1 MTKANSIRLIKASLW
16 MTISFALSKVAQL
29 ISQIILARLLSPK
42 DFGVW
47 AMVLIVSNFSVL
59 FRDVAIAQVL
69 VQRGLDNK
77 KIVNTV
83 YSLGINISIAL
94 FVVQAISGLPLS
106 HFFGVSIVFPLTVLS
121 ASVFLISAGAGS
133 HTAVMQRQMKFTQ
146 LAICDSVASFTRVGA
161 AIACA
166 FMGGG
171 VWSFAVG
178 EIAMALADNLLKQSF
193 SGYRFTYSFRLDS
206 SAVKEVRKFIA
217 GIVGSKFAVQ
227 INTNSDNLII
237 GRTLGTQA
245 LGYYN
250 LAYQLAMMPVYA
262 LSQVNRVVFAALS
275 QKDNAGRKIF
285 LAKVLE
291 LYAVLS
297 APIYG
302 VGLAIAPW
310 VIPLVFGSEWEET
323 ATLFQIV
330 LIFAYTRGFMS
341 ILGTT
346 LLALDKPL
354 KIAIIDWVLVPVSIS
369 SYLIGANLG
378 GIQGVATAVALVMGV
393 GATIWFFL
401 ATCRAAGWNVGL
413 LIQPILLPTV
423 AMGIALMLIFTI
435 PFPEYLRPLLQPL
448 ILILIYGT
456 ILSIFSKGRIPKMLI
471 NLIKISMNKSNK

>member
-1 MTKANSIRLIKASLW
+1 MTKTNSTKIVKASLW
-16 MTISFALSKVAQL
+16 MTVSFALSKVAQL

-47 AMVLIVSNFSVL
+47 AMVLVVSNFSLL

-83 YSLGINISIAL
+83 YSLGVNISIGL
-94 FVVQAISGLPLS
+94 FLVQAIAGLPLS
-106 HFFGVSIVFPLTVLS
+106 HFFGVSMVLPLTVLS
-121 ASVFLISAGAGS
+121 AAVFLIGAGAGS

-146 LAICDSVASFTRVGA
+146 LAICDTVASFARVGG
-161 AIACA
+161 AITCA

-178 EIAMALADNLLKQSF
+178 EVAMALADNLLKRSF
-193 SGYRFTYSFRLDS
+193 SGYRFTYSFRLDP

-217 GIVGSKFAVQ
+217 GILGSKFAVQ

-237 GRTLGTQA
+237 GKILGTQA
-245 LGYYN
+245 LGHYN

-275 QKDNAGRKIF
+275 QKDNAGKKVF
-285 LAKVLE
+285 LARVLE

-310 VIPLVFGSEWEET
+310 IIPLVFGSQWAKT
-323 ATLFQIV
+323 ARLFQIV

-354 KIAIIDWVLVPVSIS
+354 KIAMIDWVLVPISIS

-393 GATIWFFL
+393 GATIWFLF
-401 ATCRAAGWNVGL
+401 ATCRAADWDIGF

-423 AMGIALMLIFTI
+423 AMSIGLILIFAI
-435 PFPEYLRPLLQPL
+435 PFPEALQPFIQPL
-448 ILILIYGT
+448 TLILIYGT
-456 ILSIFSKGRIPKMLI
+456 VLSLFSRGRIPKMLAD
-471 NLIKISMNKSNK
+471 LIKVSMNK

>member
-1 MTKANSIRLIKASLW
+1 MIKANSTKLVKASLL
-16 MTISFALSKVAQL
+16 MTVSFALSKVAQL

-42 DFGVW
+42 DFGIW
-47 AMVLIVSNFSVL
+47 AMVLIVSNFSIL

-69 VQRGLDNK
+69 VQRGLDDK

-83 YSLGINISIAL
+83 YSLGVNISIAL
-94 FVVQAISGLPLS
+94 FLIQAIAGFPLS

-121 ASVFLISAGAGS
+121 AAVFLISAGAGS

-146 LAICDSVASFTRVGA
+146 LAICDSVASFARVGG
-161 AIACA
+161 AITCA

-178 EIAMALADNLLKQSF
+178 EVAMALADSLLKKSF
-193 SGYRFTYSFRLDS
+193 SGYSFNYSFRLDS

-217 GIVGSKFAVQ
+217 GILGSKFAVQ

-237 GRTLGTQA
+237 GRMLGTQA
-245 LGYYN
+245 LGHYN

-262 LSQVNRVVFAALS
+262 LSQVNRVVFSALS
-275 QKDNAGRKIF
+275 QKDNAGQKIF

-302 VGLAIAPW
+302 IGLAVAPW
-310 VIPLVFGSEWEET
+310 LIPFVFGSEWGKT
-323 ATLFQIV
+323 ARLFQIV
-330 LIFAYTRGFMS
+330 LIFAYTRGFMA

-354 KIAIIDWVLVPVSIS
+354 KIAMIDWVLVPASIS

-378 GIQGVATAVALVMGV
+378 GIQGVAIAVALVMGV
-393 GATIWFFL
+393 GATIWFLL
-401 ATCRAAGWNVGL
+401 ATCRAAGWNIGL

-423 AMGIALMLIFTI
+423 AMSIALIIIFVI
-435 PFPEYLRPLLQPL
+435 PFSEFLRPLLQPV
-448 ILILIYGT
+448 ILILIYGST
-456 ILSIFSKGRIPKMLI
+456 LSIFSKGRIPKMLI
-471 NLIKISMNKSNK
+471 DLIKISIQKNNK

>member
-1 MTKANSIRLIKASLW
+1 MTKANSTKLVKASLW

-42 DFGVW
+42 EFGIW

-69 VQRGLDNK
+69 VQRGLDDK

-83 YSLGINISIAL
+83 YSLGVNISVGL
-94 FVVQAISGLPLS
+94 FLIQAIAGLPLS
-106 HFFGVSIVFPLTVLS
+106 HFFGVSIVFPLTALS
-121 ASVFLISAGAGS
+121 AAVFLISAGAGS

-146 LAICDSVASFTRVGA
+146 LAICDSVASFARVGG
-161 AIACA
+161 AITCA

-178 EIAMALADNLLKQSF
+178 EVTMALADSLLKRSF
-193 SGYRFTYSFRLDS
+193 SRYRFTYSFRLDP

-217 GIVGSKFAVQ
+217 GILGSKFAVQ

-275 QKDNAGRKIF
+275 QKDNTGKKVF

-302 VGLAIAPW
+302 MGLAIAPS
-310 VIPLVFGSEWEET
+310 VIPLVFGSEWVET
-323 ATLFQIV
+323 ARLFQIV

-346 LLALDKPL
+346 LLALDKPI

-369 SYLIGANLG
+369 SYLLGANLG

-393 GATIWFFL
+393 SATIWFFL
-401 ATCRAAGWNVGL
+401 ATCRAANWNLGF
-413 LIQPILLPTV
+413 LIQPILVPTV
-423 AMGIALMLIFTI
+423 AISIALTLIFVI
-435 PFPEYLRPLLQPL
+435 PFPEYLRLLLQPV

-456 ILSIFSKGRIPKMLI
+456 VLSILSKGRIPKMLI
-471 NLIKISMNKSNK
+471 DLIKIFMNKSNK